1 MKTLASLIIVALA
14 MAQGVRAQ
22 EQSTADVPV
31 IQAEDTSALDSNIGS
46 EVIVEGVVRQVGTGP
61 NDSIKFLNFGDRQT
75 GFVAVIFKP
84 AFSHFPEGFDH
95 YAQQRVRVRG
105 TLEKYRD
112 KQVQIRINTPD
123 QLEIVTEASP

>member
-22 EQSTADVPV
+22 EQSTEVPV
-31 IQAEDTSALDSNIGS
+31 IQAQDAAALESNIGS
-46 EVIVEGVVRQVGTGP
+46 EVIVEGMVLKIGNGP
-61 NDSIKFLNFGDRQT
+61 NDSIKFLNFGDRHT
-75 GFVAVIFKP
+75 GFVAVIFKG
-84 AFSHFPEGFDH
+84 AFDKFPEGFDQ
-95 YAQQRVRVRG
+95 YAQQTVRVRG

-123 QLEIVTEASP
+123 QLEIVGEAAP